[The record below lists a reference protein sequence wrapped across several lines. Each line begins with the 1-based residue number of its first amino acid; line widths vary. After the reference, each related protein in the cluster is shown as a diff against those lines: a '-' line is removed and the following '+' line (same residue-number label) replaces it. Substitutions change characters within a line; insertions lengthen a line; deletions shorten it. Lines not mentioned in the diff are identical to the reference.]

1 MSFDKVA
8 QTNCPTVAFLVQ
20 LIHEMSQVLGKPGP
34 EVIKPFSYS
43 TQLSMKFKLFIKT
56 KIPKN
61 KVSKQAKI

>member
-8 QTNCPTVAFLVQ
+8 QTYCPTVAFLVK
-20 LIHEMSQVLGKPGP
+20 LIHEMSQDMGKPGP

-43 TQLSMKFKLFIKT
+43 TQLSMKFQLLI
-56 KIPKN
+56 KN